1 MVSDLNTFLFCRV
14 VFAGSVGWGDLTKS
28 RGGLSGEWDEAS
40 GSWGDFVRGGKDYYR
55 DEMNNPAVFKVIGNV
70 RNERVLDLAC
80 GEGYNTRILARK
92 GARVV
97 GVDFST
103 ELIRMAKQT
112 EQREKLGVRYRVSD
126 AADLKD
132 FESERFDV
140 VTCMMALMDIER
152 YEDAISEVARV
163 LKRDGRFVFSITHP
177 CFEYGDTVNGEPI
190 AEWKYEEDRTDS
202 RERRTLHL
210 NINRYF
216 GITKYEVCWD
226 MKRLLKPFRTTSFH
240 RTLTDYF
247 RALQKSRFVVTRLV
261 EPKPTSKSVSKYPS
275 LEKHRR
281 IPHSIVIEATK
292 KG

>member
-1 MVSDLNTFLFCRV
+1 MVSALNTFLFSRAI
-14 VFAGSVGWGDLTKS
+14 FAGSVGWGDLAMG

-55 DEMNNPAVFKVIGNV
+55 DEMNNPAIFKVIGNV

-92 GARVV
+92 GAAVV
-97 GVDFST
+97 GVDFSR
-103 ELIRMAKQT
+103 ELIGMAKQA
-112 EQREKLGVRYRVSD
+112 EEKEKLGVRYRVSD

-140 VTCMMALMDIER
+140 VTCAMALMDIER

-163 LKRDGRFVFSITHP
+163 LKKDGRFVFSITHP
-177 CFEYGDTVNGEPI
+177 CFEYGGTVNGEPI
-190 AEWKYEEDRTDS
+190 AEWKYEEERKDC
-202 RERRTLHL
+202 RERRALHL
-210 NINRYF
+210 QINRYF
-216 GITKYEVCWD
+216 GIIRYEVCWD
-226 MKRLLKPFRTTSFH
+226 MNRLVKPFRTTSFH

-247 RALQKSRFVVTRLV
+247 RALRKSGFVVTRLA
-261 EPKPTSKSVSKYPS
+261 EPKPMSKSVSKYPS
-275 LEKHRR
+275 LDKHRR